1 MRRAWYGR
9 GGLSLNQYC
18 ENAVALFQYHLREQI
33 IPKIN
38 WAHYYRENYCVS
50 EAVHEVLLEL
60 GLEEEES
67 LEDYELTKERR

>member
-1 MRRAWYGR
+1 MRRWYGR
-9 GGLSLNQYC
+9 GGLALDQYC
-18 ENAVALFQYHLREQI
+18 ENAVALFQYHMHEQI

-60 GLEEEES
+60 GLEEKES
-67 LEDYELTKERR
+67 LEDYESFHISF